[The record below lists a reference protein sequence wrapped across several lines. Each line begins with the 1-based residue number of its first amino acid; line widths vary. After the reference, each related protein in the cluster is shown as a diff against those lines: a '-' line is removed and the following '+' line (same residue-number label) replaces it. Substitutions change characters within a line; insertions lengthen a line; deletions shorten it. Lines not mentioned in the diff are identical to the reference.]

1 MTSTLHIQNLSVK
14 AGTATLLGE
23 VSLQAGPQ
31 QFLAIVGPNGAGKT
45 TLFRALLG
53 LTSSQSTRLSIGE
66 TPLNNLPARKRAQLL
81 SWLPQHQPSAETITV
96 GDRMLAAR
104 YRFHETRRES
114 QEVIDKAL
122 AELNI
127 RGLAKRTMNTL
138 SGGEAQR
145 VALAALATQQAT
157 WMLLD
162 EPANH
167 LDPAQ
172 QVFVYRTLGRLWAQG
187 QGVMCITH
195 DINLLRHVA
204 GQQPEK
210 NIHVVGVN
218 AGKLSFKTALDNA
231 QLADQLS
238 TLFGLP
244 VIRSQGERG
253 SQFLFEAPASSSQEA
268 T

>member
-1 MTSTLHIQNLSVK
+1 MTSTLHIQDLSVK

-31 QFLAIVGPNGAGKT
+31 EFLAIVGPNGAGKT

-53 LTSSQSTRLSIGE
+53 LTSSQSTRLSIGA
-66 TPLNNLPARKRAQLL
+66 TPLHNLPARKRASLL
-81 SWLPQHQPSAETITV
+81 SWLPQHHPAAEAITV

-114 QEVIDKAL
+114 QNIIDKAL

-127 RGLAKRTMNTL
+127 QGLTERTMDTL

-187 QGVMCITH
+187 QGVVCITH

-204 GQQPEK
+204 GSLPEK
-210 NIHVVGVN
+210 NIQVVGVN
-218 AGKLSFKTALDNA
+218 AGKLAFKTALDDE
-231 QLADQLS
+231 QLPDQLS
-238 TLFGLP
+238 TLFGLS
-244 VIRSQGERG
+244 VTRSQGERG
-253 SQFLFEAPASSSQEA
+253 SQFLLEPPTSSSGQ
-268 T
+268 TL